1 MFDLITK
8 IGLAILAILAPIQTA
23 ILGVGFLIAADLITG
38 IVAAYKRGEP
48 IRSERLKNTAV
59 KMLVY
64 NLLLTS
70 SFIAETYLTPW
81 IPFTNVAL
89 SFLAIIEV
97 KSLGENF
104 QSITGI
110 SFVTYLKSY
119 LNNKLNAPK

>member
-1 MFDLITK
+1 MYDLITK
-8 IGLAILAILAPIQTA
+8 ISLAVLAILAPIQTA
-23 ILGVGFLIAADLITG
+23 ILGVGFLITADLITG
-38 IVAAYKRGEP
+38 IIAAYKRGET
-48 IRSERLKNTAV
+48 ISSARLKNTAV
-59 KMLVY
+59 KLLVY
-64 NLLLTS
+64 NLL
-70 SFIAETYLTPW
+70 IAQKYLTPW

-119 LNNKLNAPK
+119 LNNKLNSPK

>member
-1 MFDLITK
+1 MIDLITK
-8 IGLAILAILAPIQTA
+8 TGLAILAILAPIQTA
-23 ILGVGFLIAADLITG
+23 ILGVGFLIVADLITG
-38 IVAAYKRGEP
+38 IVAAYKRGES

-119 LNNKLNAPK
+119 LNNKLNTPK

>member
-1 MFDLITK
+1 MIDLITK

-23 ILGVGFLIAADLITG
+23 ILGVGFLIVADLITG
-38 IVAAYKRGEP
+38 IVAAYKRGES

>member
-23 ILGVGFLIAADLITG
+23 ILGVGFLIVADLITG
-38 IVAAYKRGEP
+38 IVASYKRGEP

>member
-1 MFDLITK
+1 MIDLITK
-8 IGLAILAILAPIQTA
+8 IGLAVLAILAPIQTA
-23 ILGVGFLIAADLITG
+23 ILGVGFLIVADLITG

>member
-1 MFDLITK
+1 MIDLITK

-23 ILGVGFLIAADLITG
+23 ILGVGFLIVADLITG
-38 IVAAYKRGEP
+38 IVAAYKRGER

>member
-1 MFDLITK
+1 MIDLITK

-23 ILGVGFLIAADLITG
+23 ILGVGFLITADLITG
-38 IVAAYKRGEP
+38 IVAAYKRGEL

>member
-1 MFDLITK
+1 MYDLIIK
-8 IGLAILAILAPIQTA
+8 ISLAVLAILAPIQTA
-23 ILGVGFLIAADLITG
+23 ILGVGFLIVADLITG

>member
-1 MFDLITK
+1 MIDLITK
-8 IGLAILAILAPIQTA
+8 TGLAILAILAPIQTA
-23 ILGVGFLIAADLITG
+23 ILGVGFLIVADLITG

-119 LNNKLNAPK
+119 LNNKLNTPK

>member
-23 ILGVGFLIAADLITG
+23 ILGVGFLIVADLITG

>member
-1 MFDLITK
+1 MIDLITK
-8 IGLAILAILAPIQTA
+8 TGLAILAILAPIQTA
-23 ILGVGFLIAADLITG
+23 ILGVGFLIVADLITG

>member
-1 MFDLITK
+1 MIDLITK
-8 IGLAILAILAPIQTA
+8 TGLAILAILAPIQTA
-23 ILGVGFLIAADLITG
+23 ILGVGFLIVADLITG
-38 IVAAYKRGEP
+38 IVAAYKRGER

-119 LNNKLNAPK
+119 LNNKLNTPK

>member
-1 MFDLITK
+1 MIDLITK
-8 IGLAILAILAPIQTA
+8 TGLAILAILAPIQTA
-23 ILGVGFLIAADLITG
+23 ILGVGFLIVADLITG
-38 IVAAYKRGEP
+38 IVAAYKRGER

>member
-1 MFDLITK
+1 MIDLITK
-8 IGLAILAILAPIQTA
+8 TGLAILAILAPIQTA
-23 ILGVGFLIAADLITG
+23 ILGVGFLIVADLITG
-38 IVAAYKRGEP
+38 IVAAYKRGES

>member
-1 MFDLITK
+1 MYDLIIK
-8 IGLAILAILAPIQTA
+8 ISLSVLAILAPIQTA
-23 ILGVGFLIAADLITG
+23 ILGVGFLIVADLITG

-119 LNNKLNAPK
+119 LNNKLNSPK

>member
-1 MFDLITK
+1 MYDLIIK
-8 IGLAILAILAPIQTA
+8 ISLSVLAILAPIQTA
-23 ILGVGFLIAADLITG
+23 ILGVGFLIVADLITG

>member
-1 MFDLITK
+1 MYDLIIK
-8 IGLAILAILAPIQTA
+8 ISLALLAILAPIHTA
-23 ILGVGFLIAADLITG
+23 ILGVGFLITADLITG
-38 IVAAYKRGEP
+38 IIAAYKRGEA
-48 IRSERLKNTAV
+48 ISSARLKNTAV
-59 KMLVY
+59 KLLVY
-64 NLLLTS
+64 NLLLVS
-70 SFIAETYLTPW
+70 SFIAQKYLTPW

-119 LNNKLNAPK
+119 LNNKLNSPK

>member
-1 MFDLITK
+1 MIDLITK

-23 ILGVGFLIAADLITG
+23 ILGVGFLITADLITG